1 LWVESLSPTKERLGG
16 EELERLAV
24 SGAPDTLSASLD
36 SLRHLNS
43 ISSAICLQE
52 GSGRW
57 APFCPCGTSSE
68 AFTSLELIFGAT
80 NVVLT
85 TIRVGGRLAY
95 MSAERPDE
103 PEGVI
108 PFDSPSQRVFL
119 HLWRT
124 YDLLKAIENECL
136 AAFGV
141 SAQQYNVLRLL
152 RASHPRDVPTMQ
164 LGRNLVTRGPDITRM
179 LDRLSRRGW
188 VQRTR
193 PSDNR
198 RRVDVRI
205 TDAGLKLLAEIDQA
219 IIPMHER
226 QLGHL
231 SDEEKEQLIG
241 LLRIVRR
248 PHESHEG
255 ELKG

>member
-1 LWVESLSPTKERLGG
+1 
-16 EELERLAV
+16 
-24 SGAPDTLSASLD
+24 
-36 SLRHLNS
+36 
-43 ISSAICLQE
+43 
-52 GSGRW
+52 
-57 APFCPCGTSSE
+57 
-68 AFTSLELIFGAT
+68 
-80 NVVLT
+80 
-85 TIRVGGRLAY
+85 

-103 PEGVI
+103 PEGAI

-124 YDLLKAIENECL
+124 YDLLKAIEDECL
-136 AAFGV
+136 AGFGV

-152 RASHPRDVPTMQ
+152 RARHPRSVATMQ
-164 LGRNLVTRGPDITRM
+164 LGRNMVSRGPDITRM

-188 VQRTR
+188 IQRNR

-198 RRVDVRI
+198 RRVDVGI
-205 TDAGLKLLAEIDQA
+205 TAAGLALLDEIDRA

-231 SDEEKEQLIG
+231 SDEEKEQLIA

-248 PHESHEG
+248 PHESSDR
-255 ELKG
+255 ELEA